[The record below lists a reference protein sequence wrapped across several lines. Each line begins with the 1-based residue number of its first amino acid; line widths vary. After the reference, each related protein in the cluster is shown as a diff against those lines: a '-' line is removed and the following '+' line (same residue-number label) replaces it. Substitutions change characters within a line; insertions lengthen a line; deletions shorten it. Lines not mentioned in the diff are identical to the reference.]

1 MIVVDT
7 SVWIAATRDPTSDL
21 ATILDGLIDA
31 DEACLALPVR
41 LELLSGLGARDRQIL
56 RRGMAAL
63 PVAVPTEGTWNTVE
77 RWIEAGG
84 DAGQRFALIDLV
96 IGALSNELTALIWSL
111 DRDFQRMAALGFVHL
126 YR

>member
-1 MIVVDT
+1 MPMRPA
-7 SVWIAATRDPTSDL
+7 WRCP
-21 ATILDGLIDA
+21 
-31 DEACLALPVR
+31 
-41 LELLSGLGARDRQIL
+41 SGSNCS
-56 RRGMAAL
+56 AAL
-63 PVAVPTEGTWNTVE
+63 ARAIDRSFAEAWLPFQLRFQLKARGTRWSAGSRPV
-77 RWIEAGG
+77 G

>member
-1 MIVVDT
+1 VIVIDT
-7 SVWIAATRDPTSDL
+7 SVWIAATRDPTSEL
-21 ATILDGLIDA
+21 TTILDGLIDA

-41 LELLSGLGARDRQIL
+41 LELLSGLGARDRGIL

-63 PVAVPTEGTWNTVE
+63 PVAVPTEGTWNMVE
-77 RWIEAGG
+77 RWIESSG

-96 IGALSNELTALIWSL
+96 IGALSNELTAPIWSL